1 MICFWHNNALCLRPE
16 DDKELDALSVVY
28 YAFREGLKPRPEE
41 NNRVPCFRSGE
52 VQKDLPLA
60 QG

>member
-41 NNRVPCFRSGE
+41 
-52 VQKDLPLA
+52 D
-60 QG
+60 QGTRTIQSKYEEGAKRP